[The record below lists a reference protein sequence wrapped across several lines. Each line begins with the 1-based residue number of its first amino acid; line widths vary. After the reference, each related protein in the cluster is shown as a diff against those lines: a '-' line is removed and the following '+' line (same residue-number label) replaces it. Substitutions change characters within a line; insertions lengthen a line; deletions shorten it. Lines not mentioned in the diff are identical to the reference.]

1 MRTIVGYAGRLDT
14 IKGHYLARMD
24 AAKRA
29 AKRDPKA
36 ERERERAEKE
46 LARFLARWGN
56 GDAQG
61 AA

>member
-29 AKRDPKA
+29 AKHDPKA

-46 LARFLARWGN
+46 LGRFLARWGN
-56 GDAQG
+56 GDTQG